1 MSPVRLA
8 VAPSESPALSSSSS
22 SHPNLKHTIAGAGA
36 GCVSAIVTCP
46 LDVVKTRLQN
56 QGRGDGITPLYRG
69 TLHTL
74 RRIGAEEGIRGLYRG
89 LGPTV
94 MGYLP
99 TWAIYFSTYDA
110 LKVQIARRLNRSI
123 DHPLVH
129 ILSATGAGATSSMAT
144 NPLWVI
150 KTRFMT
156 QNERTAYRYNNTLHA
171 FQSILRTEGVRG
183 LYKGLGSSFLGLSH
197 VVVHFPLYEKLKL
210 WLKTIPAFSNDSEP
224 PHAGLISFRSSL
236 GTSGEN
242 QRGTGSLPSPS
253 LGEIDPTLL
262 DDPDWD
268 KTHPHSYQ
276 FTRPLRDPPPEL
288 DRTINTRGI
297 LVASALSKLTASVIT
312 YPHEVIRTR
321 LQNQSTPPYRY
332 HGIVHAIRTIFHEEG
347 WRAFYR
353 GLPTNLIRTVPASA
367 VTLLT
372 YELLVKYL

>member
-1 MSPVRLA
+1 
-8 VAPSESPALSSSSS
+8 SS

-242 QRGTGSLPSPS
+242 QRGTV
-253 LGEIDPTLL
+253 I
-262 DDPDWD
+262 
-268 KTHPHSYQ
+268 
-276 FTRPLRDPPPEL
+276 
-288 DRTINTRGI
+288 
-297 LVASALSKLTASVIT
+297 ASALSKLTASVIT